1 MKTKAVRMYG
11 ADDLRLEE
19 FELPELKDDE
29 ILMKVVCDSVC
40 MSTYKS
46 SKKGTEHYLVNDD
59 IGTNPSIIGHEFSGQ
74 LVEVGARWA
83 DKYKVGESYT
93 VQVALKDLDH
103 GIAGYSMAN
112 CGGAATYVILHRAFM
127 EQDNLLRFSSD
138 FGYFSG
144 SMAEP
149 VSCSIHAMRS
159 MYHTVHGTYEHRM
172 GIAENGIKGLFA
184 ACGPMGLGGLGYIL
198 NCDRRTRVLV
208 VTDIDSDRL
217 AHAEKI
223 FSPDYAA
230 ERGVELHY
238 VNTASLEDPVET
250 LMELTGGFG
259 FTDISVYAPVRPVLE
274 LADAV
279 LSYDGCLNFFAGPI
293 QTDLKAEM
301 NFFNVHYKSTHVVG
315 TSGGT
320 TDNMREY
327 LAMVSDGKLAPSFM
341 ISHIGG
347 INATADTTTRLTE
360 IPGAKKLIY
369 NHIEMELTAIDDFA
383 EKGKTDPLFAELADI
398 VAKNN
403 GLWSVEAE
411 TYLLEQ
417 KAAA

>member
-11 ADDLRLEE
+11 ANDLRLEE

-29 ILMKVVCDSVC
+29 ILMKVICDSVC

-46 SKKGTEHYLVNDD
+46 SKKGAEHYLVNDD
-59 IGTNPSIIGHEFSGQ
+59 IGTNPSIVGHEFSGQ

-83 DKYKVGESYT
+83 DKYKVGDSYT

-127 EQDNLLRFSSD
+127 EQENLLPFSSD

-149 VSCSIHAMRS
+149 ISCSIHAFRS
-159 MYHTVHGTYEHRM
+159 MYHTQRNSYEHQM
-172 GIAENGIKGLFA
+172 GITEGGCSALFA

-198 NCDRRTRVLV
+198 NCERRPRLLV
-208 VTDIDSDRL
+208 VTDIDDVRL
-217 AHAEKI
+217 ERAEKI
-223 FSPDYAA
+223 FPPSYAA
-230 ERGVELHY
+230 ERGIELHY
-238 VNTASLEDPVET
+238 VNTASLSDPAET
-250 LMELTGGFG
+250 LKALTEGWGFN
-259 FTDISVYAPVRPVLE
+259 DVSVYAPVSPVLE

-279 LSYDGCLNFFAGPI
+279 LGYDGCLNFFAGPI

-301 NFFNVHYKSTHVVG
+301 NFYNVHYMSTHVVG
-315 TSGGT
+315 TSGGN

-327 LAMVSDGKLAPSFM
+327 LKMVSDGKLAPSFM

-347 INATADTTTRLTE
+347 IDAVVDTTARLTE

-398 VAKNN
+398 VAKNK

-411 TYLLEQ
+411 SYLLEQ